1 MKPFS
6 DAGLPT
12 FFHPSFLN
20 DFKGNTSFYFMTN
33 EMYILYQHSTSHIY
47 FHSCSRV
54 RYIQCSHPVVLLQ
67 FPQVTPGWPTRQL
80 HSCSF
85 FYCHRHS
92 LLQALHLSVCHPPP
106 LLLRDTL
113 SPERLLPPALLTQVS
128 ATVLKQRINLVPH
141 KEVYICF
148 HFLKTAF
155 PLPLSVLL
163 PFNSSFEASTGSQM
177 LVATSTYILEYVH
190 FFLSP
195 GLIENEIC
203 RLLFLCFSSFLLLF
217 LWFAKEWKCW
227 FL

>member
-33 EMYILYQHSTSHIY
+33 EMYILYHHSTSHIY

-85 FYCHRHS
+85 FYCHGHS

-113 SPERLLPPALLTQVS
+113 SPEKLLPPALLTQVS

-155 PLPLSVLL
+155 PCP
-163 PFNSSFEASTGSQM
+163 
-177 LVATSTYILEYVH
+177 
-190 FFLSP
+190 
-195 GLIENEIC
+195 
-203 RLLFLCFSSFLLLF
+203 FLCFFPLIPPSRLPPDLRCLWQLLHIFWNMCIFFCL
-217 LWFAKEWKCW
+217 LV
-227 FL
+227 